1 MRGNDG
7 VRMMEEE
14 SRGSLTPTPQEVKQE
29 ATDYLQTLS
38 VAATWVMFIL
48 FIAFVYAAIWFQSI
62 ICAELSG
69 ASFVFSIVFGWFL
82 VINYSPIKV

>member
-14 SRGSLTPTPQEVKQE
+14 SRGSLTPTPPEVKQE
-29 ATDYLQTLS
+29 ATDYLQTLF
-38 VAATWVMFIL
+38 VVATWVLFIL
-48 FIAFVYAAIWFQSI
+48 FIVFVYAAIWFQSI

-82 VINYSPIKV
+82 VINYSQIKV